1 MSRTKLVS
9 CPTCGRLALHQA
21 QGLCAR
27 CYAKARQRKVVCVD
41 CGRFWLEH
49 RGARCARC
57 YRLARMKVKTCAA
70 CGQERLAW
78 GATCRRCLLRA
89 RSSAGACMRCAR
101 VVARLWGGRCTR
113 CAKTHFTTATCAS
126 CLGWS
131 ASIETGRCRGCRE
144 FERHNILDAPCR
156 SCGRT
161 IRVNRFE
168 RCRLCTVTRRNLH
181 AAGDPAW
188 AEEPGRSAGIQL
200 FFTDIERRDRRQGS
214 SPASASMRVEHI
226 TGVVQQRLF
235 VPLDPRQSPD
245 AAAPGTLPCDLVS
258 AVRAFGDARG
268 WKAPTTAGVTR
279 AVMLLADEG
288 SWSLSEPVVAELRR
302 LHLPVSRVREFLI
315 DHGAQFAD
323 DRTDAWID
331 QHLETVAPTVR
342 AEMTAWVEALDGQAL
357 GGKARRRGTV
367 RHYVAAVAP
376 VIIEWSQIH
385 ESLREISSE
394 DVASAVAMLE
404 GSRRVMTAVA
414 LRSLFKTLKS
424 RRMIFSDPTTAL
436 SPGRFPSTP
445 VLGIDPPSRS
455 MLLSSLERADQRL
468 VVLLAGVHAL
478 SRADIMG
485 LRLDDVDLDAETIEV
500 RGHRRPLE
508 RLVANHVVAW
518 LEIRRQRWPGSA
530 NPHLLVTEKSAY
542 GVGPVSTGYFK
553 AVFVRLPTTAA
564 DLRADRL
571 LAEAVDSGAD
581 PLRLVRL
588 FGLSP
593 AAAMR
598 YCAAAVSD
606 QAQVS
611 EHR

>member
-1 MSRTKLVS
+1 MSPAKLVA
-9 CPTCGRLALHQA
+9 CKACGRLAPHQA
-21 QGLCAR
+21 KGLCAR
-27 CYAKARQRKVVCVD
+27 CYAKGPQRKIVCVD

-49 RGARCARC
+49 RGGRCARY
-57 YRLARMKVKTCAA
+57 YRLARMTVKTCSA
-70 CGQERLAW
+70 CGEERLAW
-78 GATCRRCLLRA
+78 GPTCRRSLLRA
-89 RSSAGACMRCAR
+89 RSSPGACKRCAR
-101 VVARLWGGRCTR
+101 EVARLWGGRCTR
-113 CAKTHFTTATCAS
+113 CAKTHFTATTCAS

-131 ASIETGRCRGCRE
+131 ARIEAGRCRGCRE
-144 FERHNILDAPCR
+144 FERHNVLDAPCR
-156 SCGRT
+156 SCGRML
-161 IRVNRFE
+161 RVNRFG

-188 AEEPGRSAGIQL
+188 AEEPGRHAGIQL
-200 FFTDIERRDRRQGS
+200 FFTDVEGRGRHRGS
-214 SPASASMRVEHI
+214 LPASPSMRARHG
-226 TGVVQQRLF
+226 TGVVQQRMF
-235 VPLDPRQSPD
+235 VPLDARQIPN
-245 AAAPGTLPCDLVS
+245 AAPPGTLPSDLVS
-258 AVRAFGDARG
+258 AVRAFADARG
-268 WKAPTTAGVTR
+268 WKASTTAGVTR
-279 AVMLLADEG
+279 AVLLLAGEG
-288 SWSLSEPVVAELRR
+288 SWSLSEPVVSELRR
-302 LHLPVSRVREFLI
+302 LRLPVSRVREFLI

-323 DRTDAWID
+323 DRTVAWID
-331 QHLETVAPTVR
+331 QHLMTLAPTVR
-342 AEMTAWVEALDGQAL
+342 VEMTAWVEALDGKAP
-357 GGKARRRGTV
+357 GGKVRGGGTL

-376 VIIEWSQIH
+376 VITEWSQIH
-385 ESLREISSE
+385 GSLREISSE
-394 DVASAVAMLE
+394 DVASAVAELE

-424 RRMIFSDPTTAL
+424 RRLIFSDPTRAL

-445 VLGIDPPSRS
+445 VLGLDPPSRS

-485 LRLDDVDLDAETIEV
+485 LHLDDIDLDAETIEV

-508 RLVANHVVAW
+508 RLVADHAVAW
-518 LEIRRQRWPGSA
+518 LEIRRQRWPRSA

-542 GVGPVSTGYFK
+542 GIGPVSTGYFK
-553 AVFVRLPTTAA
+553 GVFARLPTTAA

-598 YCAAAVSD
+598 YCAAAVGE
-606 QAQVS
+606 QAQAA
-611 EHR
+611 EHP